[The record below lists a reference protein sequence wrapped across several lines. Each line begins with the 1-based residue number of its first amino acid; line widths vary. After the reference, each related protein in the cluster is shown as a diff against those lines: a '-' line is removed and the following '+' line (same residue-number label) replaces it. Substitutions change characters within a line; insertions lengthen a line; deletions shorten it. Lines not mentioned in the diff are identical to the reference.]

1 MVALTAKRSH
11 DRRDRRT
18 VEKRFFGAHRGDAYA
33 ARTRPFLV
41 RLALTVR

>member
-1 MVALTAKRSH
+1 MVALTAKGH
-11 DRRDRRT
+11 MT
-18 VEKRFFGAHRGDAYA
+18 AATGVPVEKRFFGAHRGDAYA